1 MRLDN
6 TRSYPEDGRLPW
18 RQHPPHEI
26 QEMIMLTKI
35 TAAAAAMLTLALA
48 TGAHGQAAVQ
58 EPGAYAFYHPDGD
71 LLHAGMSPAPANA
84 MAAIPFAGGAPR
96 LVLHHKGHI
105 AR

>member
-1 MRLDN
+1 
-6 TRSYPEDGRLPW
+6 
-18 RQHPPHEI
+18 
-26 QEMIMLTKI
+26 MLTKI

-71 LLHAGMSPAPANA
+71 LLHAGMSPASANA
-84 MAAIPFAGGAPR
+84 MAAMSFAGGAPR